1 MSLTMKFEVRDS
13 VAMAGR
19 ARDSEQIQYLPS
31 DQKLLQVGDDAGI
44 VLPEHN
50 VFGLF
55 DGAGGASDIGS
66 PRLAA
71 KVACEAVEYYFNND
85 GQSVAEAME
94 CARQAVITNKEAGIC
109 VGAIARLV
117 NGEVS
122 VVNVGDTAVALYRDG
137 VDDEE
142 LYIAE
147 PQRDELWGD
156 PLNYLGLCDTP
167 GRLPE
172 RVSDD
177 FARRELSSGDTLFLM
192 TDGAW
197 SVRGE
202 LLESYHLAAAL
213 NDWPL
218 FERAKTLQSGLQGE
232 IRQLLQSDEAKV
244 LREREF
250 AANTNETGQ
259 FNRGV
264 MSEGLLDPEQY
275 TLDRTDWLVWQEIIQ
290 PHLERLNIV
299 QQKKFGATA
308 IAGALL
314 SRPIR
319 WPFETPVRDDATT
332 IVVKV
337 KGK

>member
-1 MSLTMKFEVRDS
+1 MSSTMKFEVGDS

-71 KVACEAVEYYFNND
+71 KVACEAVEYYFNEG
-85 GQSVAEAME
+85 GQSIAEAME
-94 CARQAVITNKEAGIC
+94 CARQAVIANNEAGIC
-109 VGAIARLV
+109 VGAIARIV

-122 VVNVGDTAVALYRDG
+122 VVNVGDTAIALYRDG

-147 PQRDELWGD
+147 PQRDESWGD

-177 FARRELSSGDTLFLM
+177 FARCELSSGDMLFLM

-218 FERAKTLQSGLQGE
+218 FEQLKASLPGLERE
-232 IRQLLQSDEAKV
+232 IRQLLRSDAARE
-244 LREREF
+244 LCEREII
-250 AANTNETGQ
+250 AATDVFGRVHEDYVGA
-259 FNRGV
+259 
-264 MSEGLLDPEQY
+264 GLLDP
-275 TLDRTDWLVWQEIIQ
+275 DRYIVDDTDWLIWQEVIR
-290 PHLERLNIV
+290 PRLESLHVTPRRKIGV
-299 QQKKFGATA
+299 VA

-319 WPFETPVRDDATT
+319 WTFEAPVRDDATA

-337 KGK
+337 E